1 MKAAFRFLIL
11 GLAVAAGSSLAPA
24 QAFAQE
30 IPETTAVRDAIN
42 NAFFNDSRDFY
53 GNQTAVRRMRE
64 TFGTGRNIFR
74 RGNYAEINVERDA
87 KRANAVYNRL
97 MQEQVAS
104 DPTMRVVDLP
114 NPFETSLL
122 VEPSLYTNQAT
133 GTEFVFERSPIR

>member
-1 MKAAFRFLIL
+1 MKAAFKLL
-11 GLAVAAGSSLAPA
+11 TVGLAVVAASALAPRFVA
-24 QAFAQE
+24 AQE
-30 IPETTAVRDAIN
+30 IPETTAVRDALTG
-42 NAFFNDSRDFY
+42 AFFDDSRDFY

-64 TFGTGRNIFR
+64 SFGTGRNIFR

-87 KRANAVYNRL
+87 KRVNAVYNRL

-104 DPTMRVVDLP
+104 DPTLRVIDLP